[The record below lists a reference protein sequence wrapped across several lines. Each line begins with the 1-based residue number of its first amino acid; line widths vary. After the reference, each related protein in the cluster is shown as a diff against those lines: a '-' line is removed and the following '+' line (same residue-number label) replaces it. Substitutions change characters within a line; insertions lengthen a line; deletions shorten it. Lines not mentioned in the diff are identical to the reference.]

1 MIITGGENV
10 YPAEIEKVIHQHPL
24 IKESC
29 VIGTHHPVWGEAVTA
44 IVVLKN
50 GASIK
55 PQEIADFCKG
65 KIAGYK
71 VPKVVHIVEELPRNA
86 AGKILKKELREKYGQ

>member
-1 MIITGGENV
+1 MIWWNFQELLYGKTDNDSLGSSFLTIS
-10 YPAEIEKVIHQHPL
+10 K
-24 IKESC
+24 K
-29 VIGTHHPVWGEAVTA
+29 VTA
-44 IVVLKN
+44 DNMSKPELTVF
-50 GASIK
+50 S